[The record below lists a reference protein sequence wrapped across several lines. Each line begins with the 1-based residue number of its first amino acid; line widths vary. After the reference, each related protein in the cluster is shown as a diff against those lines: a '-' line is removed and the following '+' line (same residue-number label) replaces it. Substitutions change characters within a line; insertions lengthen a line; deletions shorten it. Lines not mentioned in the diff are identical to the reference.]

1 MNYIRAKGRGRFKMT
16 VDYMKSV
23 DENTFVSDVIEK
35 SKEKVVIV
43 DFWAPWCGPCKA
55 LTPILESQA
64 VKNREHLEV
73 VKVNID
79 ENQGIASQ
87 LRIQSIPAVFAFSD
101 GQPVDG
107 FMGAKT
113 EPDVEKFFDALIK
126 KFSKTNSNISEE
138 LNGLLSEGRF
148 QEVKLT
154 SEELIKSNPS
164 PENYSLLIRSIVG
177 LGDFDEVEQVLK
189 NLTPEILKDNAVKS
203 AISSYELLKNNDVK
217 DSKKEIL
224 DRIKKNPA
232 DLDSKMNYSKILFN
246 ESNFSECIDILL
258 EMFEKDREWKDGYAK
273 QQLLLIFDHL
283 GSENEL
289 SQKGR
294 RALTSLIFV

>member
-1 MNYIRAKGRGRFKMT
+1 MLAESIKD
-16 VDYMKSV
+16 VS
-23 DENTFVSDVIEK
+23 ENTFVPEVIEK
-35 SKEKVVIV
+35 SKEKIVIV

-64 VKNREHLEV
+64 TKKKEHLEV
-73 VKVNID
+73 VKVNVD

-87 LRIQSIPAVFAFSD
+87 LRVQSIPAVFAFSD

-113 EPDVEKFFDALIK
+113 EPEVEKFLDTLIK
-126 KFSKTNSNISEE
+126 KFSKNNSNVSEE
-138 LNGLLSEGRF
+138 FEIFLSEGRF
-148 QEVKLT
+148 EEVKLA

-177 LGDFDEVEQVLK
+177 LGEFDEVEKLIE
-189 NLTPEILKDNAVKS
+189 NLSPEILKDNAVKG
-203 AISSYELLKNNDVK
+203 AISSFELLKNSNVEG
-217 DSKKEIL
+217 SKKEVL
-224 DRIKKNPA
+224 DRMQKNPA
-232 DLDSKMNYSKILFN
+232 DLDCKMNYSKILFKEN
-246 ESNFSECIDILL
+246 NFSECIDVLL
-258 EMFEKDREWKDGYAK
+258 EMFRKDKEWKDGYAK
-273 QQLLLIFDHL
+273 KQLLLIFDHL

-289 SQKGR
+289 SKKGR

>member
-1 MNYIRAKGRGRFKMT
+1 MI
-16 VDYMKSV
+16 VDSMKSV

-35 SKEKVVIV
+35 SKEKIVIV

-64 VKNREHLEV
+64 AKKKEHLEV

-79 ENQGIASQ
+79 ENKGIASQ

-113 EPDVEKFFDALIK
+113 EPDVEKFFDTLIK
-126 KFSKTNSNISEE
+126 KFSKTNSNVSEE
-138 LNGLLSEGRF
+138 LELLLSEGRF
-148 QEVKLT
+148 REVKLT

-164 PENYSLLIRSIVG
+164 PENYSLLIRSIIG
-177 LGDFDEVEQVLK
+177 LGDFDEVEQLLK
-189 NLTPEILKDNAVKS
+189 NLTPEILKNNAIKS
-203 AISSYELLKNNDVK
+203 AISSYELLKNNDVE
-217 DSKKEIL
+217 DSKKEVL
-224 DRIKKNPA
+224 DRITKNPA

-246 ESNFSECIDILL
+246 ENNFSECIDILL
-258 EMFEKDREWKDGYAK
+258 EMFRKDKEWRDGYAK
-273 QQLLLIFDHL
+273 KQLLLIFDHL

-289 SQKGR
+289 SKKGR
-294 RALTSLIFV
+294 RALTSLVFV

>member
-1 MNYIRAKGRGRFKMT
+1 
-16 VDYMKSV
+16 MKSV

-35 SKEKVVIV
+35 SKEKIVIV

-64 VKNREHLEV
+64 AKKKEHLEV

-79 ENQGIASQ
+79 ENKGIASQ

-113 EPDVEKFFDALIK
+113 EPDVEKFFDTLIK
-126 KFSKTNSNISEE
+126 KFSKTNSNVSEE
-138 LNGLLSEGRF
+138 LELLLSEGRF
-148 QEVKLT
+148 REVKLT

-164 PENYSLLIRSIVG
+164 PENYSLLIRSIIG
-177 LGDFDEVEQVLK
+177 LGDFDEVEQLLK
-189 NLTPEILKDNAVKS
+189 NLTPEILKNNAIKS

-217 DSKKEIL
+217 DSKKEVL
-224 DRIKKNPA
+224 DRITKNPA

-246 ESNFSECIDILL
+246 ENNFSECIDILL
-258 EMFEKDREWKDGYAK
+258 EIFRKDREWKDGYAK
-273 QQLLLIFDHL
+273 KQLLLIFDHL

-289 SQKGR
+289 SKKGR
-294 RALTSLIFV
+294 RALTSLVFV

>member
-1 MNYIRAKGRGRFKMT
+1 MI
-16 VDYMKSV
+16 VDSMKSV

-35 SKEKVVIV
+35 SKEKIVIV

-64 VKNREHLEV
+64 AKKKEHLEV

-79 ENQGIASQ
+79 ENKGIASQ

-113 EPDVEKFFDALIK
+113 EPDVEKFFDTLIK
-126 KFSKTNSNISEE
+126 KFSKTNSNVSEE
-138 LNGLLSEGRF
+138 LEVFLSEGRF

-154 SEELIKSNPS
+154 SEELIRSNPS
-164 PENYSLLIRSIVG
+164 PENYSLLIRSIIG
-177 LGDFDEVEQVLK
+177 LGDFDEVEQLLK
-189 NLTPEILKDNAVKS
+189 NLTPEILKNAAIKS
-203 AISSYELLKNNDVK
+203 AISSYELLKNNDVE
-217 DSKKEIL
+217 DSKKEVL
-224 DRIKKNPA
+224 DRITKNPA

-246 ESNFSECIDILL
+246 ENNFSECIDILL
-258 EMFEKDREWKDGYAK
+258 EMFRKDKEWKEGYAK
-273 QQLLLIFDHL
+273 KQLLLIFDHL

-289 SQKGR
+289 SKKGR
-294 RALTSLIFV
+294 RALTSLVFV

>member
-1 MNYIRAKGRGRFKMT
+1 MT
-16 VDYMKSV
+16 VDSMKSV
-23 DENTFVSDVIEK
+23 NENTFVSDVIEK

-64 VKNREHLEV
+64 AKKREHLEV

-113 EPDVEKFFDALIK
+113 ESDVEKFFDALIK
-126 KFSKTNSNISEE
+126 KFSKINSSVFEE
-138 LNGLLSEGRF
+138 LEVLLSEGRF
-148 QEVKLT
+148 NEVKLT

-177 LGDFDEVEQVLK
+177 LGDFDEVEQLLK

-224 DRIKKNPA
+224 DRIEKNPA

-246 ESNFSECIDILL
+246 ENNFSECIDILL
-258 EMFEKDREWKDGYAK
+258 EMFRKDKEWKDGYAK
-273 QQLLLIFDHL
+273 KQLLLIFDHL

-289 SQKGR
+289 SKKGR

>member
-1 MNYIRAKGRGRFKMT
+1 MI
-16 VDYMKSV
+16 VDSMKSV

-35 SKEKVVIV
+35 SKEKIVIV

-64 VKNREHLEV
+64 AKNKEHLEV

-113 EPDVEKFFDALIK
+113 EPDVEKFFDTLIK
-126 KFSKTNSNISEE
+126 KFSKTNSNVSEE
-138 LNGLLSEGRF
+138 LELLLSEGRF
-148 QEVKLT
+148 REVKLT

-164 PENYSLLIRSIVG
+164 PENYSLLIRSIIG
-177 LGDFDEVEQVLK
+177 LGDFDEVEQLLK
-189 NLTPEILKDNAVKS
+189 NLTPEILKNNAIKS

-217 DSKKEIL
+217 DSKKEVL
-224 DRIKKNPA
+224 DRITKNPA

-246 ESNFSECIDILL
+246 ENNFSECIDILL
-258 EMFEKDREWKDGYAK
+258 EMFRKDKEWKDGYAK
-273 QQLLLIFDHL
+273 KQLLLIFDHL

-289 SQKGR
+289 SKKGR
-294 RALTSLIFV
+294 RALTSLVFV

>member
-1 MNYIRAKGRGRFKMT
+1 MT
-16 VDYMKSV
+16 VDSMKSV
-23 DENTFVSDVIEK
+23 NENTFVSDVIEK

-64 VKNREHLEV
+64 AKKREHLEV

-101 GQPVDG
+101 GKPVDG

-113 EPDVEKFFDALIK
+113 ESDVEKFFDALIK
-126 KFSKTNSNISEE
+126 KFSKINSSVFEE
-138 LNGLLSEGRF
+138 LEVLLSEGRF
-148 QEVKLT
+148 NEVKLT

-224 DRIKKNPA
+224 DRIEKNPA

-246 ESNFSECIDILL
+246 ENNFSECIDILL
-258 EMFEKDREWKDGYAK
+258 EMFRKDKEWKDGYAK
-273 QQLLLIFDHL
+273 KQLLLIFDHL

-289 SQKGR
+289 SKKGR

>member
-1 MNYIRAKGRGRFKMT
+1 ML
-16 VDYMKSV
+16 VDSMKSV

-35 SKEKVVIV
+35 SKEKIVIV

-64 VKNREHLEV
+64 AKKKEHLEV

-79 ENQGIASQ
+79 ENKGIASQ

-113 EPDVEKFFDALIK
+113 EPDVEKFFDTLIK
-126 KFSKTNSNISEE
+126 KFSKTNSNVSEE
-138 LNGLLSEGRF
+138 LEFLLSEGRF
-148 QEVKLT
+148 REVKLT

-164 PENYSLLIRSIVG
+164 PENYSLLIRSIIG
-177 LGDFDEVEQVLK
+177 LGDFDEVEQLLK
-189 NLTPEILKDNAVKS
+189 NLTPEILKNNAIKS

-217 DSKKEIL
+217 DSKKEVL
-224 DRIKKNPA
+224 DRITKNPA

-246 ESNFSECIDILL
+246 ENNFSECIDILL
-258 EMFEKDREWKDGYAK
+258 EMFRKDKEWKDGYAK
-273 QQLLLIFDHL
+273 KQLLLIFDHL

-289 SQKGR
+289 SKKGR
-294 RALTSLIFV
+294 RALTSLVFV

>member
-1 MNYIRAKGRGRFKMT
+1 MVVAS
-16 VDYMKSV
+16 MKSV
-23 DENTFVSDVIEK
+23 DEKTFVSDVIEK
-35 SKEKVVIV
+35 SKEKIVIV

-64 VKNREHLEV
+64 AKKSEHLEV

-79 ENQGIASQ
+79 ENQQIASQ
-87 LRIQSIPAVFAFSD
+87 LRIQSIPAVFAFSE

-113 EPDVEKFFDALIK
+113 EPDVEKFFDAVIK
-126 KFSKTNSNISEE
+126 KFSKTNSSISEE
-138 LNGLLSEGRF
+138 LEGLLLEGRF
-148 QEVKLT
+148 KEVQLT

-177 LGDFDEVEQVLK
+177 LGDFDEVEQILK
-189 NLTPEILKDNAVKS
+189 SLTPETLRDKAIIS

-217 DSKKEIL
+217 DSKSEVL
-224 DRIKKNPA
+224 DRIMKNPS

-258 EMFEKDREWKDGYAK
+258 EMFKKDKEWKDGYAK
-273 QQLLLIFDHL
+273 KQLLLIFDHL

-289 SQKGR
+289 SKKGR